1 MGVVTLDSLPLG
13 FRFRPTDEELI
24 NHYLRLKIN
33 GHHAE
38 VQVIPEIDVCK
49 WEPWDLPE
57 QSVIKTKD
65 PEWFFFCPRDRKYP
79 NGQRSNRATDAGY
92 WKATGKDRTIKSRSY
107 KSDTNASGLIGMK
120 KTLVFYRGRAPKG
133 ERTSWIMHEYR
144 PTLKE
149 LDGTGPDQD
158 AFVLCRLFHKPEEK
172 PDAPKADVLDQ
183 TGLSPTATKFSPDDT
198 SSDLLQEAETSDLQD
213 GDQSEGIKRWL
224 TDNTDNMTPAAQV
237 PVESCSNSCMA
248 SDVEDH
254 GTNET
259 PTPLGVHMAMEGNSK
274 LYEPNPSQIDFTAFP
289 HQSSEPVRYVD
300 SPFASDFGNDINGF
314 HFTDGTSVEDLSLT
328 ELLDEVL
335 QNNYESSCEDSNSQK
350 NLVVGREANLSGPVQ
365 TPMSLPAG
373 SANYGSYS
381 DTDTEMA
388 QHDQEMRASGWYS
401 EQMDAKDMLQ
411 MPAGYSQAT
420 VPFVDRELNPIN
432 ICDPDNNFAG
442 QVPFI
447 AGSAVGSV
455 YLNFNNIAES
465 NPQNYPVNYSGYQD
479 GGTGIKFISRRPQ
492 QPLSNNSV
500 IQGTAQRRI
509 RLQIDNSHG
518 STTNEED
525 EVQST
530 ATEAREATEQS
541 PAFDGYEKECSTF
554 DNTEGSTNLA
564 GGTGIKIKAR
574 QPQQRSISNNL
585 LSQGS
590 APRRIRL
597 QMSLLPESFAD
608 DNAKDVNQNKEEDEA
623 QSTLTQST
631 VEDAEESENEDEA
644 QSTST
649 EAEEATKPSPN
660 FDDPDAEESGNLKL
674 QEIKEI
680 AEDSSGELVDGST
693 EISEESSAKLIDP
706 KADTREKSS
715 SNLRSRTKSNNTS
728 SSNQVQPSVSLKSLP
743 RKHGF
748 GSTLLFSIGVSAVV
762 ILFMFSVSLWRGIDL
777 GVA

>member
-1 MGVVTLDSLPLG
+1 MIFLIRQSFKLSSDDTG
-13 FRFRPTDEELI
+13 FLK
-24 NHYLRLKIN
+24 LKIDLQN
-33 GHHAE
+33 KLILKPIKIRHHF
-38 VQVIPEIDVCK
+38 
-49 WEPWDLPE
+49 
-57 QSVIKTKD
+57 IKH
-65 PEWFFFCPRDRKYP
+65 
-79 NGQRSNRATDAGY
+79 
-92 WKATGKDRTIKSRSY
+92 TIIR
-107 KSDTNASGLIGMK
+107 NFEG
-120 KTLVFYRGRAPKG
+120 F
-133 ERTSWIMHEYR
+133 
-144 PTLKE
+144 
-149 LDGTGPDQD
+149 
-158 AFVLCRLFHKPEEK
+158 RLFHKPEEK

-224 TDNTDNMTPAAQV
+224 TDNSDNMTPTAQV
-237 PVESCSNSCMA
+237 PVESCSNSYMA
-248 SDVEDH
+248 SD
-254 GTNET
+254 
-259 PTPLGVHMAMEGNSK
+259 VHMAMEGNSK
-274 LYEPNPSQIDFTAFP
+274 LYEPNLGQIDFTAFSP
-289 HQSSEPVRYVD
+289 HQSSEPVHYVD
-300 SPFASDFGNDINGF
+300 SPFASDFGNDNNGF
-314 HFTDGTSVEDLSLT
+314 HFTDGTSVQDLSLT

-401 EQMDAKDMLQ
+401 EQVDAKDMLQ
-411 MPAGYSQAT
+411 MHAGYSQAT

-455 YLNFNNIAES
+455 YPNFNNIAES
-465 NPQNYPVNYSGYQD
+465 NPQNYPVNYAGYRD

-492 QPLSNNSV
+492 QPPSNNSV

-509 RLQIDNSHG
+509 RLQIEKSHG
-518 STTNEED
+518 SITNEED

-530 ATEAREATEQS
+530 ANETREATEQS

-585 LSQGS
+585 LPQGS

-649 EAEEATKPSPN
+649 ESFADDNAKDVNQNKEEDEAQSTLTQSTVE
-660 FDDPDAEESGNLKL
+660 DAEESEN
-674 QEIKEI
+674 
-680 AEDSSGELVDGST
+680 EDEAQSTST
-693 EISEESSAKLIDP
+693 EVRVSKLPKFLIGNYNLPHKISLIKLIY
-706 KADTREKSS
+706 
-715 SNLRSRTKSNNTS
+715 NNS
-728 SSNQVQPSVSLKSLP
+728 YLIYYYVNFDIISLKKKLSV
-743 RKHGF
+743 KI
-748 GSTLLFSIGVSAVV
+748 STFKFLIISYS
-762 ILFMFSVSLWRGIDL
+762 
-777 GVA
+777 